1 MVREF
6 FEDVRRMPAE
16 VKAAEARLAQI
27 RADAVLLKS
36 PKMEDKVQTSAQ
48 NGLEAV
54 VSLIEEQEKKTL
66 EKWGQLLAMR
76 RNAEMLIDLLP
87 DPTMRA
93 VLTDYYILGYTWE
106 KVADDLYYSR
116 TGVVQIRN
124 RAIDFLEMNEDARD
138 VTKVYCQI

>member
-6 FEDVRRMPAE
+6 LEEVRRMPAE
-16 VKAAEARLAQI
+16 VKAAEARLVQI

-36 PKMEDKVQTSAQ
+36 PRLGDKVQTSAQ
-48 NGLEAV
+48 NGLESI
-54 VSLIEEQEKKTL
+54 VSLVEEQEKKTL
-66 EKWGQLLAMR
+66 EKWGKLLEMR
-76 RNAEMLIDLLP
+76 RNAELIIELLP
-87 DPTMRA
+87 EATMRA

-124 RAIDFLEMNEDARD
+124 RAIDFLEMDEEARD
-138 VTKVYCQI
+138 VTKVYCQM